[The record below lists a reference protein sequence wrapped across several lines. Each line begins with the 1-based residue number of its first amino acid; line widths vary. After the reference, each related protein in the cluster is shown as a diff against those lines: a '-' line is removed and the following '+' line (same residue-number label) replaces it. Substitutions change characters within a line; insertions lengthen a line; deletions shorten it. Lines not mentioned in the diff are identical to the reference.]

1 MYSKMKK
8 TIIYKLLIASIS
20 ALSLLGGCA
29 DKLDVQPV
37 NNVDANEAVKT
48 SSDVEALL
56 VGAYDAMGDA
66 DVYGGNILRDAEL
79 MGDDGE
85 IFWDGTF
92 VAPEEIFR
100 KSLLRNNDQ
109 ANVTWSDSYKVINIV
124 NNVLENLSVV
134 NEAEKERVE
143 GEAKFIRGIMFF
155 ELVRTYA
162 PAFTDGNPA
171 SNPGIPLILTPTKVI
186 GESAKAARNTVQ
198 EVYTQVIADLTSAAS
213 LLPESNDFF
222 ANKYAATAMLSRV
235 YMMQQNYAAAA
246 EAASQ
251 VIESGEFELVP
262 NYADAFNNGSNT
274 PEDIFAMQ
282 VTSQD
287 GVNEM
292 NTFFGAAEYAGRG
305 DIIIEDAHLA
315 LYEEGDE
322 RFNLFYE
329 DESGVM
335 RTGKW
340 INQFGNVN
348 IIRLAEMYLTR
359 AEANFRAGIAI
370 GDSPVNDINVIRERA
385 GLDPLATVTIED
397 IMRERRLELAFEGH
411 LIHDIKRTKGS
422 VGDLPYNSP
431 KLVFPIPQRET
442 YINPNLTQN
451 AGY

>member
-1 MYSKMKK
+1 MKK
-8 TIIYKLLIASIS
+8 SIIYKLVIASIS
-20 ALSLLGGCA
+20 VFSLLSGCA

-37 NNVDANEAVKT
+37 NTVDAKEAVKT
-48 SSDVEALL
+48 SSDVIALL

-66 DVYGGNILRDAEL
+66 DVYGGNVLRDAEL

-100 KSLLRNNDQ
+100 KSLLKNNDQ
-109 ANVTWSDSYKVINIV
+109 ANVTWSDSYEVINIA
-124 NNVLENLSVV
+124 NNVLDNLSVV
-134 NEAEKERVE
+134 EEAERERVE
-143 GEAKFIRGIMFF
+143 GEAKFIRGVMFF

-171 SNPGIPLILTPTKVI
+171 SNPGVPLILAPTKVI

-198 EVYTQVIADLTSAAS
+198 EVYTQVIADLTSAES
-213 LLPESNDFF
+213 LLPESNGFF
-222 ANKYAATAMLSRV
+222 ATTYAAAGMLSRV
-235 YMMQQNYAAAA
+235 YMMQQNYQAAAD
-246 EAASQ
+246 AANR
-251 VIESGEFELVP
+251 VIDSGEFELVSD
-262 NYADAFNNGSNT
+262 YAGEFNNGSNT
-274 PEDIFAMQ
+274 DEDIFAIQ

-315 LYEEGDE
+315 MYEEGDE

-329 DESGVM
+329 DESGVI

-340 INQFGNVN
+340 INQFGNVG

-359 AEANFRAGIAI
+359 AEANFRAGAAV
-370 GDSPVNDINVIRERA
+370 GDTPVNDINVIRERA
-385 GLDPLATVTIED
+385 GLDPLAAVTIDD

-422 VGDLPYNSP
+422 VGDLPYNST

-442 YINPNLTQN
+442 DVNPNLTQN